1 MDQRPALVAA
11 FVLRPELALES
22 MAVPWRYLAVRELA
36 LVVRFRWSVVLAAV
50 AQALSLLSLLRA
62 PLAQAALC
70 PCSLVHRLQDQ
81 AVL

>member
-1 MDQRPALVAA
+1 VDQRPALVAA

-50 AQALSLLSLLRA
+50 AQALSLLNLLL
-62 PLAQAALC
+62 PAQVALC